1 MRIRPAGPDD
11 WDTVRVLFREYL
23 SELDFDLDFQ
33 HVEEELAAL
42 PGPYASPHGVILL
55 AVSEEDEATDA
66 EANESDGHI
75 RNDSNRA
82 LGVVAAKP
90 LPNNGDDERV
100 CEMKRLFVRPWAR
113 GQGIGH
119 NLAQAV
125 VDVAREFGYDWMR
138 LDTVA
143 SMQAARSVY
152 QNLGFEERS
161 AYYNN
166 PLADV
171 VYYERSL

>member
-23 SELDFDLDFQ
+23 SELEFDLDFQ

-42 PGPYASPHGVILL
+42 PGPYALPHGAALL
-55 AVSEEDEATDA
+55 AVSEEDDATDA
-66 EANESDGHI
+66 EADESDGYV
-75 RNDSNRA
+75 RDDSDRA
-82 LGVVAAKP
+82 VGVVAVKP
-90 LPNNGDDERV
+90 LPDNGDGEGV
-100 CEMKRLFVRPWAR
+100 CEMKRLFVRPSVR
-113 GQGIGH
+113 GKGIGH
-119 NLAQAV
+119 NLAQAIL
-125 VDVAREFGYDWMR
+125 DAAREIGYDWMR

-143 SMQAARSVY
+143 SMHAARSVY
-152 QNLGFEERS
+152 QNLGFQERS